1 MLLAKGEFI
10 FLLISFRSMQNGINS
25 KDEKVIQSIPLN
37 IFQLSYIDR
46 KEIQFSYFVEREL
59 PV

>member
-10 FLLISFRSMQNGINS
+10 FLAISFRSMRRGTS
-25 KDEKVIQSIPLN
+25 RRDEKVIQSIPLD
-37 IFQLSYIDR
+37 IFQLSYMDR
-46 KEIQFSYFVEREL
+46 KEMQFSYLVEREL

>member
-10 FLLISFRSMQNGINS
+10 FLPISFRSMQRGTS
-25 KDEKVIQSIPLN
+25 RRDEKVIQSIPLD
-37 IFQLSYIDR
+37 IFQLSYMDR